1 MKKILSLIFA
11 TALMGIGQSNAQE
24 VKSCNVT
31 IYNNGSGV
39 VRETREIDLKK
50 GVAEYSITDVAEKLN
65 PATVKINLK
74 NATIIEQN
82 FKYDLVS
89 SQKILEKYIGKDITL
104 IGPNTISGKLIS
116 NSFAGVVIE
125 KKEGGIVLIN
135 KLDNYQIS
143 VGAMPE
149 GFVLYPTLVWK
160 INSEKAG
167 KQDVELLYQTEGLEW
182 NAEYVVLLNDK
193 DTELDMNA
201 WISLNNTSGKAY
213 KDAKLKLMAGELNRI
228 FNDNRNFAKIEDRAY
243 SLAAGS
249 PASEKTFFEY
259 HLYTVAAPTTIANN
273 EQKQVSMFDKAN
285 ISCTKVFKLTTYQ
298 YVGGDAKLH
307 PKVFVNFDN
316 AEKNKMGIPLPQGNV
331 RMYKSDGTDKELIGE
346 TYIKHTPKDE
356 KVELEIGE
364 AFDVVVEENIIKE
377 NRLSDKVTEIEY
389 QIEFRNRKTEAIDIE
404 FQKKFSG
411 QVEILKSSIDSTEI
425 KGTNAKF
432 IVPIK
437 KESTTKMNLK
447 VRIQN

>member
-1 MKKILSLIFA
+1 MLSLIFA
-11 TALMGIGQSNAQE
+11 TALMGIGQSNAQD

-39 VRETREIDLKK
+39 VRETRELELKK
-50 GVAEYSITDVAEKLN
+50 GIAEYSITDVAEKLN

-89 SQKILEKYIGKDITL
+89 SQKILEKYIGKDVTL

-116 NSFAGVVIE
+116 NSLAGVVIE
-125 KKEGGIVLIN
+125 KKEGGIILVN

-160 INSEKAG
+160 INAEKAG
-167 KQDVELLYQTEGLEW
+167 KQDVELLYQTEGLQW
-182 NAEYVVLLNDK
+182 NAEYVVVLNET
-193 DTELDMNA
+193 DTKLDMNA

-213 KDAKLKLMAGELNRI
+213 QDAKLKLMAGELNRVY
-228 FNDNRNFAKIEDRAY
+228 NDNRSYAKMEDRAY
-243 SLAAGS
+243 NVMLAANA
-249 PASEKTFFEY
+249 PTSEKSFFEY

-285 ISCTKVFKLTTYQ
+285 IPCTKVFKFSSYQ
-298 YVGGDAKLH
+298 YIGGEENLH
-307 PKVFVNFDN
+307 PKVFVKFDN
-316 AEKNKMGIPLPQGNV
+316 AEKNNMGIPLPQGNV

-364 AFDVVVEENIIKE
+364 AFDVVIDENMVKE
-377 NRLSDKVTEIEY
+377 NRISDKVTEIEY
-389 QIEFRNRKTEAIDIE
+389 QIEFRNRKTEAIEIE
-404 FQKKFSG
+404 FEKTFYG
-411 QVEILKSSIDSTEI
+411 QVEILKSSIEPSKTEA
-425 KGTNAKF
+425 KSAKF

-437 KESTTKMNLK
+437 KESTNKMNLK
-447 VRIQN
+447 VRVQN